1 MRLYKF
7 ISLYHFILYITI
19 IFYGFKVKILL
30 VIILTK
36 QKTNY
41 SSLLYGVIIGLVNGV
56 FGAGGG
62 MIAVPVLKKQGLDQK
77 LAHANAV
84 AVILPITIIS
94 AVLYLVKGNVTLID
108 SWAFIP
114 TGLIGSVIATLALQ
128 KFSNKVLQKTFAAFM
143 IYAGV
148 RLLMQ

>member
-1 MRLYKF
+1 
-7 ISLYHFILYITI
+7 
-19 IFYGFKVKILL
+19 
-30 VIILTK
+30 
-36 QKTNY
+36 
-41 SSLLYGVIIGLVNGV
+41 
-56 FGAGGG
+56 

-148 RLLMQ
+148 RLLMR

>member
-1 MRLYKF
+1 M
-7 ISLYHFILYITI
+7 
-19 IFYGFKVKILL
+19 
-30 VIILTK
+30 IILTK

-41 SSLLYGVIIGLVNGV
+41 PSLLYGILIGLVNGV

-94 AVLYLVKGNVTLID
+94 AVLYVVKGNVALID

-114 TGLIGSVIATLALQ
+114 TGLIGAVIATLALQ

-148 RLLMQ
+148 RLLMR